1 MENKINIGDFY
12 EHVFSFNQDD
22 VIKFSNVTGDNNPI
36 HLDKEYAKKTPFKTP
51 IVHGFLAGSVF
62 SKVFGTIYPGEGTIY
77 LKQEMFF
84 LKPMFTDQP
93 YKAVFEIINTDII
106 KNRAVVK
113 TIIYNFKNEI
123 VIKGEAIIKHSSI
136 F

>member
-1 MENKINIGDFY
+1 MENRIIIGDIY
-12 EHVFSFNQDD
+12 EHDFSFNQDD
-22 VIKFSNVTGDNNPI
+22 VIKFSNATGDNNPI

-84 LKPMFTDQP
+84 LKPMFTNQS
-93 YKAVFEIINTDII
+93 YKAAFEIINTDII

>member
-1 MENKINIGDFY
+1 
-12 EHVFSFNQDD
+12 
-22 VIKFSNVTGDNNPI
+22 
-36 HLDKEYAKKTPFKTP
+36 
-51 IVHGFLAGSVF
+51 
-62 SKVFGTIYPGEGTIY
+62 
-77 LKQEMFF
+77 MFF

-93 YKAVFEIINTDII
+93 YKAAFEIINTDII

>member
-1 MENKINIGDFY
+1 MENKIIIGDIY
-12 EHVFSFNQDD
+12 EHDFSFNQDD
-22 VIKFSNVTGDNNPI
+22 VIKFSNATGDYNPI

-84 LKPMFTDQP
+84 LKPMFPRQP
-93 YKAVFEIINTDII
+93 YKATFEIISTDII

-113 TIIYNFKNEI
+113 TIIYNFNNEI
-123 VIKGEAIIKHSSI
+123 VITGEAIIKHSSI
-136 F
+136 S

>member
-1 MENKINIGDFY
+1 MAEINYLNRQDF
-12 EHVFSFNQDD
+12 
-22 VIKFSNVTGDNNPI
+22 
-36 HLDKEYAKKTPFKTP
+36 KEYAKKTPFKTP

-93 YKAVFEIINTDII
+93 YKAVFEIINTDFENDLLKYGI
-106 KNRAVVK
+106 KSYMADYSVNLK
-113 TIIYNFKNEI
+113 KIKDLNFYK
-123 VIKGEAIIKHSSI
+123 A